1 MFLLISCGLL
11 LGQDPYHG
19 SGQAQGL
26 SFSVPQ
32 TFKIPPSL
40 RTIYKELDQS
50 VSTFEVP
57 LHGDLTH
64 WAQQGVLLLN
74 AILTVFESEPASHRK
89 VGWQGFTDQLIQ
101 ELSDRM
107 DGLVFLLWGNFA
119 KKKATLIDGNKH
131 LILEAAH
138 PSPLARGA
146 FLVQIISI
154 KQINISYLEA
164 KSQLGGNGKITDNFI
179 GNMCF

>member
-1 MFLLISCGLL
+1 MQQIEHLFPSSWLAFLSDDSPVIQQLNQAWQHLTSLQKSYPHKKICPDEHLIFKAFEYVSPNQLRVVL

-119 KKKATLIDGNKH
+119 KKRQ
-131 LILEAAH
+131 
-138 PSPLARGA
+138 P
-146 FLVQIISI
+146 
-154 KQINISYLEA
+154 
-164 KSQLGGNGKITDNFI
+164 
-179 GNMCF
+179 